1 MADTEQTT
9 EERISALEREV
20 IELRL
25 QLKQLLAEQRPTE
38 DFRAEL
44 TRVRKLVVEFSERE
58 EAHEDYMRARLGVV
72 DFDLRSLDNDVKN
85 LRTDVKNLQTDV
97 KNLQTGQQEI
107 HAEIQEL
114 REEMRNGFQ
123 DLRLA
128 QQELGAGMHH
138 ILEFLIGKSKMND

>member
-20 IELRL
+20 VELRL
-25 QLKQLLAEQRPTE
+25 QLKQLLAEQRPAE

-85 LRTDVKNLQTDV
+85 LQTDV
-97 KNLQTGQQEI
+97 KEI
-107 HAEIQEL
+107 RAEMQEL
-114 REEMRNGFQ
+114 RAEMHNGFQ

-128 QQELGAGMHH
+128 QQELGTGMHH
-138 ILEFLIGKSKMND
+138 ILEFLMGKSKMND